1 MYIQYIVAQLT
12 ASNLKFKFRIVFS
25 YIVFVGNLLSE
36 SSVDKDIGNVYNLCV
51 SGATLILPDFD
62 NKKLLYYGLGNLIE

>member
-12 ASNLKFKFRIVFS
+12 ASNLKFKFRIVFL
-25 YIVFVGNLLSE
+25 YIVANLLSE
-36 SSVDKDIGNVYNLCV
+36 CSVDKDIGNVYNLCV
-51 SGATLILPDFD
+51 SGASLIIPDFD

>member
-1 MYIQYIVAQLT
+1 MYIQYIVAQST
-12 ASNLKFKFRIVFS
+12 ASNLKFKFRIVFL
-25 YIVFVGNLLSE
+25 YIVGNLSSE

-51 SGATLILPDFD
+51 SGASLIIPDFD

>member
-1 MYIQYIVAQLT
+1 MYIQYIVAQST
-12 ASNLKFKFRIVFS
+12 ASNLKFKFWIVFL
-25 YIVFVGNLLSE
+25 YIVGNLLSE
-36 SSVDKDIGNVYNLCV
+36 CSVDKDIGNVYNICV